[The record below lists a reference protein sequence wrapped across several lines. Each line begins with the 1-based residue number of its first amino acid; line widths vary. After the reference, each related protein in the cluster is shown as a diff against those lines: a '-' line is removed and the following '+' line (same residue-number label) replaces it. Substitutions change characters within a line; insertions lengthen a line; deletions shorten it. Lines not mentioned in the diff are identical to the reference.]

1 MILIIGKL
9 TRTTIRLK
17 EKYIHSDQYNNFSVV
32 IGSYGIVDESQ
43 VMTINNH
50 SKLLYNYLNNPV
62 KLGSSPFE
70 KLDSGVLTLGN
81 VSSSWNEPDIE
92 LIHFRSYLVNLKL
105 KRRMVHLFLY
115 HHFQLGTQSNVTQ
128 QMIQ

>member
-9 TRTTIRLK
+9 TRTTIRLM

-50 SKLLYNYLNNPV
+50 SKLLYNYLNNH
-62 KLGSSPFE
+62 
-70 KLDSGVLTLGN
+70 
-81 VSSSWNEPDIE
+81 IE
-92 LIHFRSYLVNLKL
+92 VRFISV
-105 KRRMVHLFLY
+105 
-115 HHFQLGTQSNVTQ
+115 
-128 QMIQ
+128 